1 MRSRETGCER
11 DSLFREGRDWAASA
25 LIISAT
31 STAPGITATRGR
43 AAAVAAGITTT
54 ATSSVAAVG
63 APIFTSD
70 IIIRAFPA
78 WLIAALA
85 IDVTRLAALTVIA
98 AAVGYAAVATIIVA
112 ATEGLSRRG

>member
-1 MRSRETGCER
+1 MRSRETGRER
-11 DSLFREGRDWAASA
+11 DSLFREGRDWATSA
-25 LIISAT
+25 LIITAT
-31 STAPGITATRGR
+31 SITATRGS
-43 AAAVAAGITTT
+43 AAT

-63 APIFTSD
+63 APIFASD

-85 IDVTRLAALTVIA
+85 IDVTRLAALTIIA
-98 AAVGYAAVATIIVA
+98 AAIGYAAVATIIVA